1 MAGVHGDRATYLRNL
16 DVAQTLCEG
25 RAPSLL
31 IEAISTAAV
40 PGYHLCEVTDLLTL
54 ARTRPLHVLIDSYH
68 AAACGMD
75 PADAIRDAGARL
87 GHVHVADHPGRH
99 EPGSGTLDFARVLKT
114 LAQSGYAGAVGF
126 EYQPSGADHLKWMPE
141 WRALCARHRKGH
153 P

>member
-1 MAGVHGDRATYLRNL
+1 
-16 DVAQTLCEG
+16 
-25 RAPSLL
+25 
-31 IEAISTAAV
+31 
-40 PGYHLCEVTDLLTL
+40 
-54 ARTRPLHVLIDSYH
+54 
-68 AAACGMD
+68 MD

-99 EPGSGTLDFARVLKT
+99 EPGSGTLDFARVLKA

-126 EYQPSGADHLKWMPE
+126 EYLPSGADHLKWMPE